1 MGVGT
6 PINPRT
12 KQHDPALARELDLA
26 HEAHPSTA
34 AERLEE
40 QRFDAGIG
48 EEGAFGQ
55 RTRESTK
62 PSIERT
68 VWEFMDEESALLEKE
83 TQGQKT
89 REKGQKTREKRQRRK
104 EREARA

>member
-1 MGVGT
+1 MEPLLGVRT
-6 PINPRT
+6 PISPRT
-12 KQHDPALARELDLA
+12 RQHDPALARELDLA

-89 REKGQKTREKRQRRK
+89 REKRQRRK
-104 EREARA
+104 EREART